1 VHPSLTI
8 LKDHSDIVT
17 SRTDAG
23 IRGERTR
30 EYDTCVPGAKASVG
44 SMTQEIKQSY
54 TKELTREGIRAIL
67 LDLSMA
73 YEPDLS
79 QISGYLK
86 SINPS
91 SDLARVMDAE
101 ITPGMTAL
109 MLAAAE
115 GNTPVVELLLDCGAD
130 PNLSRSDHHTAA
142 DLAGDAGYFTISQLL
157 LDKGAEMSLCHLLR
171 RILIERRNGI
181 NLNRNSPE
189 HKTEELG
196 IQVSALPPICRAAFD
211 GDVENMRHMFGT
223 DPASYDIEDGAYNG
237 LTPFIL
243 ASLNCHL
250 EIMDLLLS
258 QGANVNATSN
268 RGWTPLMLAV
278 KRNGIE
284 CVRALLTHGADV
296 NHLSPDRWT
305 ALAEATN
312 NGFTHLMTLLLQAD
326 ADTESKSQHDWTPL
340 MHACFR
346 GDLAAVD
353 ILLSEGAVVSISSS
367 RDETPMLLA
376 AASGSVAILERLLKE
391 GSAPEPAWSRTNSY
405 SETDDRFEGVGDGSN
420 AGLLERAYQV
430 GWTPLMLACQS
441 GSVEIV
447 RLLLDAGAN
456 TQSRSPL
463 LKTALEIAKE
473 NGRTDVADF
482 ILARSCQR
490 G

>member
-1 VHPSLTI
+1 MYPSLTVS
-8 LKDHSDIVT
+8 KNHSAIVT
-17 SRTDAG
+17 SRTEAE

-30 EYDTCVPGAKASVG
+30 KYDACVPGAIATVASR
-44 SMTQEIKQSY
+44 TQVIKVDY
-54 TKELTREGIRAIL
+54 TKELTHEGIRAVL
-67 LDLSMA
+67 LDLSIA

-79 QISGYLK
+79 QISDYLK

-91 SDLARVMDAE
+91 SDLPRVIDAE
-101 ITPGMTAL
+101 VTSDMTAL
-109 MLAAAE
+109 MLAASE
-115 GNTPVVELLLDCGAD
+115 GNSPVVQLLLDCGAD

-157 LDKGAEMSLCHLLR
+157 LNKGGDMSLCHLLR
-171 RILIERRNGI
+171 RILIERRNGV
-181 NLNRNSPE
+181 NLNQKSPG

-196 IQVSALPPICRAAFD
+196 IRVSALSPICRAAFD
-211 GDVENMRHMFGT
+211 GDVENMRHMLRAN
-223 DPASYDIEDGAYNG
+223 PASYDIEDGAENG

-250 EIMDLLLS
+250 EVMDLLLS
-258 QGANVNATSN
+258 LGANVNATSN

-278 KRNGIE
+278 KRNDIQ
-284 CVRALLTHGADV
+284 CVRALLVHGSDV

-346 GDLAAVD
+346 GDLVAVD
-353 ILLSEGAVVSISSS
+353 ILLNEGTNISISSS

-376 AASGSVAILERLLKE
+376 AASGSVAILERLLKA
-391 GSAPEPAWSRTNSY
+391 GSVPDATWSKTHSY
-405 SETDDRFEGVGDGSN
+405 SETDDGFEGVEDGSD

-430 GWTPLMLACQS
+430 GWTPLMLACQI

-447 RLLLDAGAN
+447 RLLLDAGVN

-473 NGRTDVADF
+473 NGRTDVIET